1 MAMRRTGIMHP
12 LVDYDYSLPALIE
25 RIFDS
30 KGEVNPE
37 ITEEKFPVKGTGE
50 ANIEIVLLTPEQD
63 LTTGQVLKEIRDKR
77 QRPARLEEVLALEY
91 FIRFGEFLT
100 FMSFSKGFVFV
111 ALGSP
116 YPERG
121 SLPVLYTTKRGLVL
135 DLFDPSQFWTKRDC
149 FPVVG
154 Q

>member
-1 MAMRRTGIMHP
+1 MAMRRAGIMHP
-12 LVDYDYSLPALIE
+12 LVDYDHSLPTLIE

-30 KGEVNPE
+30 EGEVNPE
-37 ITEEKFPVKGTGE
+37 ITEESFPVKGTGE
-50 ANIEIVLLTPEQD
+50 VNIEMILLIPEQD
-63 LTTGQVLKEIRDKR
+63 LTTGQALKEIKGKR
-77 QRPARLEEVLALEY
+77 QRPARLEEILALEQ

-100 FMSFSKGFVFV
+100 FMSFSEEFVFV

-116 YPERG
+116 HPERG
-121 SLPVLYTTKRGLVL
+121 SFPVLYTTKRGLVL

-149 FPVVG
+149 FPVVE